1 MTRLRLLDSDTAPLS
16 GQAYFA
22 DGDPGPIVAALAQ
35 VPELLGPTLA
45 FVSAALGPGA
55 ASIRHKE
62 IAILRTSWLQGCR
75 YCTDTHSVVALDS
88 GLTADEVRALRAD
101 NPFTAEFADP
111 AERCL
116 IEWIDAMAQSGP
128 VRSPLWDS
136 TRAFWPEHL
145 LVELSVT
152 IGATIFLNRFATCFE
167 LPSSPPVLERLA
179 AEGWT

>member
-1 MTRLRLLDSDTAPLS
+1 MS

-35 VPELLGPTLA
+35 VPELLGPTAA
-45 FVSAALGPGA
+45 FLSAALGPGA
-55 ASIRHKE
+55 ASTRHKE

-75 YCTDTHSVVALDS
+75 YCTEAHSVVALDS
-88 GLTADEVRALRAD
+88 GLTAEEVRALRAD
-101 NPFTAEFADP
+101 EPLAAGFTDP
-111 AERCL
+111 AERSL
-116 IEWIDAMAQSGP
+116 IEWIDTMARSGP
-128 VRSPLWDS
+128 VPSQLWAS

-167 LPSSPPVLERLA
+167 LPSAPAVVERLA
-179 AEGWT
+179 AEGWS